1 LWDSHSWLP
10 CFEDPDRALSRLL
23 NRQKWLSHNCDR
35 ISGFLSPPL
44 QFIGVG
50 GKIFMAIAVIPARYA
65 ATRLPGKPLVSLAG
79 KPMIQRVW
87 ERATQAAR
95 ITRVIIAT
103 DDERIL
109 QAAASFGAEAVMT
122 RSEHRS
128 GTERVAEVAAHVPGG
143 DDEVFV
149 NVQGDEPLVEP
160 AAIDTLVEA
169 IESEQGVTVATL
181 MVPIAK
187 PADIMDPNIVKVV
200 LDFDGNALYF
210 SRAPI
215 PLVRDREAP
224 VHVQH
229 MKHLGLY
236 AFRRSA
242 LLDFPTL
249 LLGDLERIE
258 QLEQLRW
265 MENGYKIR
273 VAETQHDSVSV
284 DVAEDVA
291 RVEQLLRKSHS
302 A

>member
-1 LWDSHSWLP
+1 
-10 CFEDPDRALSRLL
+10 
-23 NRQKWLSHNCDR
+23 
-35 ISGFLSPPL
+35 
-44 QFIGVG
+44 
-50 GKIFMAIAVIPARYA
+50 MAIAVIPARYS

-87 ERATQAAR
+87 ERARQAKR

-103 DDERIL
+103 DDDRIL
-109 QAAASFGAEAVMT
+109 KAASAFGAEAVMT

-128 GTERVAEVAAHVPGG
+128 GSERVAEVALHMVG
-143 DDEVFV
+143 DEEEIFV

-160 AAIDTLVEA
+160 DAIDALVEA
-169 IESEQGVTVATL
+169 VESDEGVSVATL
-181 MVPIAK
+181 MVPITK

-215 PLVRDREAP
+215 PWVRDRGAP
-224 VHVQH
+224 VHAQH

-236 AFRRSA
+236 VFRRAA

-249 LLGDLERIE
+249 PVGDLERIE

-284 DVAEDVA
+284 DVPEDVA
-291 RVEQLLRKSHS
+291 RVEQLLRNARS

>member
-1 LWDSHSWLP
+1 
-10 CFEDPDRALSRLL
+10 
-23 NRQKWLSHNCDR
+23 
-35 ISGFLSPPL
+35 
-44 QFIGVG
+44 
-50 GKIFMAIAVIPARYA
+50 MAIAVIPARYA

-87 ERATQAAR
+87 ERARQAKR
-95 ITRVIIAT
+95 ISRVLIAT

-109 QAAASFGAEAVMT
+109 KAAAGFGAEAVMT

-128 GTERVAEVAAHVPGG
+128 GTERVAEVAVGIPGG
-143 DDEVFV
+143 GEEVFV

-160 AAIDTLVEA
+160 EAIDTLVEA
-169 IESEQGVTVATL
+169 IETEEGVSIATL
-181 MVPIAK
+181 MVPIGR
-187 PADIMDPNIVKVV
+187 PTDIMDPNIVKVV

-215 PLVRDREAP
+215 PWVRDREAP
-224 VHVQH
+224 VHVRH

-249 LLGDLERIE
+249 PVGDLERVE

-273 VAETQHDSVSV
+273 VAETKHDSVSV
-284 DVAEDVA
+284 DVPEDVS
-291 RVEQLLRKSHS
+291 RVEQLLAKS
-302 A
+302 